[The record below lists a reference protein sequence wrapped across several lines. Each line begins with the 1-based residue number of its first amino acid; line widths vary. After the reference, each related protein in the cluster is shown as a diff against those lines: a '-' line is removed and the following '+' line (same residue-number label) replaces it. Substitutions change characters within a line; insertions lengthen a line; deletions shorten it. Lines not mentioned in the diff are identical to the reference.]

1 MNKDLIE
8 FHDDEVIP
16 PEGADLVA
24 RIPGNISDKQRLLEV
39 IATELRF
46 PKYFGFNWDALDE
59 CLADLSWLEEPGV
72 YLWHDDIPL
81 LSRPADARSY
91 LRVLIGVMND
101 PGKVKLHVSFPRSAK
116 SRIRRFLHAASH
128 PTRKKSGGP

>member
-1 MNKDLIE
+1 MNKDLIK
-8 FHDDEVIP
+8 FHDDEGIP
-16 PEGADLVA
+16 PATADLVA
-24 RIPGNISDKQRLLEV
+24 RIHINISDKQRLLEV

-59 CLADLSWLEEPGV
+59 CLADLSWLEKPGV

-81 LSRPADARSY
+81 LSRPDDARSY
-91 LRVLIGVMND
+91 LQVLIGVMND

-116 SRIRRFLHAASH
+116 SRIRELIDTNR
-128 PTRKKSGGP
+128 